1 MHHNGAFCLPKAN
14 IPLYGLCPCNAVE
27 DASASET
34 AKPRR
39 AHMASFSSS
48 ESVIVGNTLPAEV
61 SVPQAPIMKGSD
73 VVFRRLIARWSE
85 TKRIHVTTSLFVSVI
100 MNAKT
105 KSIQIPT
112 LYRIEAISIFVIK
125 AVTALIH
132 KRLID

>member
-1 MHHNGAFCLPKAN
+1 
-14 IPLYGLCPCNAVE
+14 
-27 DASASET
+27 
-34 AKPRR
+34 
-39 AHMASFSSS
+39 MASFSSS

-73 VVFRRLIARWSE
+73 VVFRRLIARSSE

-125 AVTALIH
+125 AATALIL
-132 KRLID
+132 KRLIDYLKKERSAHVV